1 MLSFYQES
9 REWNQREGA
18 YVGGKENVSDNDKT
32 TPADKAINITLGA
45 DKKIRHDTRLKM
57 ITKSFE
63 SLSLLNTLPACRF
76 RLASA
81 LVRLGFL
88 FGASLVE
95 KTYNL
100 FQNEFRGRN

>member
-1 MLSFYQES
+1 MSLITIGLHP
-9 REWNQREGA
+9 RIRL
-18 YVGGKENVSDNDKT
+18 
-32 TPADKAINITLGA
+32 NITLGA

-95 KTYNL
+95 TNL
-100 FQNEFRGRN
+100 LQNEFK